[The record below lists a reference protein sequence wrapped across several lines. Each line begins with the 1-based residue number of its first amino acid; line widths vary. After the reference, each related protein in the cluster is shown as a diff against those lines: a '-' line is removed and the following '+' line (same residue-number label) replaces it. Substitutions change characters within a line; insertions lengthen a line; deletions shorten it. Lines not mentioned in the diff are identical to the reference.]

1 MQNTDNKKIKEL
13 EKRLK
18 QVKQNYFNI
27 LDEIEQANNEIK
39 TKFIN
44 YELLS
49 FKECNQVAN
58 FKFISKNIKNLQ
70 NLYYSFAKG
79 LINELEIYKLDD
91 LINEINAQNSNIYK
105 LYNQTIK
112 ELDKLINSY
121 FIEAYETKLKS
132 LKVKA

>member
-39 TKFIN
+39 AKFIN

-121 FIEAYETKLKS
+121 FIEAYETKLKN
-132 LKVKA
+132 LKVKV